1 MAGHDAGQGVK
12 ETEEGLKGAN
22 QESQK
27 ASGNIKK
34 FAAAL
39 GLVAIGA
46 AAFTL
51 LRNSMDDAIARF
63 DTLNTFPKVMEQ
75 VGFSAEESERAI
87 SRLSDG
93 IDGLP
98 TKLDDVTSTA
108 QRLAVMTGDLDGAV
122 DTTLALNNAFLA
134 SGASTADASRGLEQ
148 YVQMLAKG
156 EVDLQSWRSLQE
168 TMGVALND
176 VAESFGFA
184 GEAAQSQLYEALKE
198 GHITFNDFNARL
210 IELSNETGG
219 FADRAKTA
227 SSGIATS
234 LGNLRNAASKGIA
247 NIIQSFDNLSKE
259 VTGKD
264 IAQNI
269 DGMKNII
276 NASFKVIG
284 DVIEGTAPIVKGF
297 AIVVKSIIP
306 VVKALTPA
314 IIGATTAYAGLLI
327 VNKVTAI
334 IKAST
339 IAMGLLTG
347 SMKAAEV
354 ATIALTAAKKLLGG
368 PVGWITAGIGALAGA
383 AVGLV
388 KWFNKSSAEAEKLE
402 KEAED
407 LSSSA
412 DELTGSIEGTSKAYE
427 DNIKEITASASH
439 SDNLAKKIEDLSAK
453 ENKSAEDKALLKSHI
468 EALNGSIVGLSIS
481 YDEEADSMSMSN
493 EQIQARVD
501 LMREEEKGIAAQE
514 RLAEI
519 AQEQIDTQLQ
529 LNEVIEL
536 RDQWNQKLEEGT
548 VKSGEH
554 KDAIAELDEQENLLK
569 GTLIE
574 LGEQYGITEGQ
585 VAEAAANSA
594 AAVEE
599 GNLRQVTSYA
609 DLDERHQ
616 EVFDNMKSS
625 YDELVVN
632 ATNAFAKMNEES
644 KVSADEMIANL
655 KHNQQMTEEWGEN
668 IAELYEYASKN
679 GHEGFLHW
687 LEQLGP
693 DSAAEIAVINGMS
706 DTKLKEFAELM
717 DEGASVA
724 GDSFKTSL
732 GDEFND
738 AVDVMINFVDDGSQ
752 TLREQIKN
760 SGFDEI
766 GSMVPESFGGGVEDG
781 TPEVEKATK
790 DMANKAI
797 DSSKSA
803 LEINSPS
810 KVFKAQGK
818 SVTDGL
824 SLGIRTGTAV
834 VIRAVQTMFSRV
846 LVTSNTSFR
855 RLNSSFKRGTSMIRT
870 TMVNQFQSIG
880 LNTMSGLNVGL
891 NAGSARVM
899 ATARRIANNVNA
911 TMKRALDIHSPSRKA
926 RDEVGKEYTA
936 GVALGIADNAKLA
949 YDEIK
954 RLSSGML
961 RVSTPEVALG
971 VNRMAYSGIGNQIV
985 GTPKNFKT
993 QSVNKQSGGKQ
1004 DVIVIK
1010 PSNVEMDGRTVGEI
1024 TWEVVDENIERN
1036 KNTLDS
1042 FRG

>member
-156 EVDLQSWRSLQE
+156 EVDLQSWRTLQE

-184 GEAAQSQLYEALKE
+184 GEAAQSQLYDALKE
-198 GHITFNDFNARL
+198 GHITFKDFNARL

-234 LGNLRNAASKGIA
+234 IGNLRNAAAKGIA

-276 NASFKVIG
+276 NASFKIIG
-284 DVIEGTAPIVKGF
+284 DVIEGTVPIVKVF
-297 AIVVKSIIP
+297 AAVVKLMIP

-314 IIGATTAYAGLLI
+314 IIGATTAYAGFLI
-327 VNKVTAI
+327 VSKVTAI

-354 ATIALTAAKKLLGG
+354 ATIALAAAKKLLGG
-368 PVGWITAGIGALAGA
+368 PIGWVTAGIGALAGA

-402 KEAED
+402 KEAEN

-412 DELTGSIEGTSKAYE
+412 DELTESIDGTSKAYE

-439 SDNLAKKIEDLSAK
+439 SENLAKKIEDLSAK

-501 LMREEEKGIAAQE
+501 LMKEEEKGIAAQE

-536 RDQWNQKLEEGT
+536 RDQWNQKLDEGT

-585 VAEAAANSA
+585 VIEAANNA
-594 AAVEE
+594 ALAVEE

-655 KHNQQMTEEWGEN
+655 KHNQQMTEEWGTN

-717 DEGASVA
+717 DDGASVA

-732 GDEFND
+732 GEEFND

-766 GSMVPESFGGGVEDG
+766 GSMVPEGLVEGIKSG
-781 TPEVEKATK
+781 TGDAEKASKDMADKTTKATK
-790 DMANKAI
+790 EAFDTH
-797 DSSKSA
+797 
-803 LEINSPS
+803 SPS
-810 KVFKAQGK
+810 RVYKKIGGDL
-818 SVTDGL
+818 TDGL
-824 SLGIRTGTAV
+824 SLGVRTGTAV
-834 VIRAVQTMFSRV
+834 VMRAVQTMFSRV
-846 LVTSNTSFR
+846 LVTSNSSFR
-855 RLNSSFKRGTSMIRT
+855 RVNSSFKRGTSMIRT

-880 LNTMSGLNVGL
+880 LNAMSGLNVGL
-891 NAGSARVM
+891 NAGSGRVM
-899 ATARRIANNVNA
+899 STARGIANRVAA
-911 TMKRALDIHSPSRKA
+911 TMKSALRIHSPSRVMEE
-926 RDEVGKEYTA
+926 EVGLETTA
-936 GVALGIADNAKLA
+936 GIVVGLQKGARSVYSELNK
-949 YDEIK
+949 
-954 RLSSGML
+954 LSSGMM
-961 RVSTPEVALG
+961 RTSTPEAALG
-971 VNRMAYSGIGNQIV
+971 TSSMAHPTTVTHVVERIRDNA
-985 GTPKNFKT
+985 TA
-993 QSVNKQSGGKQ
+993 SVNAGNRSQTINIEAG
-1004 DVIVIK
+1004 DVIV
-1010 PSNVEMDGRTVGEI
+1010 DGDKVGTVIWRKVKEEI
-1024 TWEVVDENIERN
+1024 DRDNDIV
-1036 KNTLDS
+1036 KA
-1042 FRG
+1042 FGG